1 MSPSDVT
8 RDGTRWSNAEE
19 DRVAI
24 ADYDPA
30 WPARFAEEAQAL
42 REAIAG
48 TARFRRIEH
57 FGSTAVEGLAAK
69 PVIDIMVV
77 SDDREAWPRLVAP
90 IEALGYAFWS
100 DNPRTDRMFF
110 VKGMPPRGD
119 RRTHHVHVRTPEDAA
134 DALLF
139 RDYLRARPDEAKRY
153 ERLKRKLSERHPTER
168 EAYTDGKEAMI
179 SRMLA
184 RARTQDEV

>member
-1 MSPSDVT
+1 MSQSEVT
-8 RDGTRWSNAEE
+8 HDGTRWSNAEK

-30 WPARFAEEAQAL
+30 WPARFAEEAQAV

-48 TARFRRIEH
+48 KARFRIEH

-77 SDDREAWPRLVAP
+77 SDEREAWPRLVAP
-90 IEALGYAFWS
+90 IEALGYAYWA

-110 VKGMPPRGD
+110 VKGMPPYGE
-119 RRTHHVHVRTPEDAA
+119 RRTHHVHVRTPEDSA

-139 RDYLRARPDEAKRY
+139 RDYLRSHPDEAKRY
-153 ERLKRKLSERHPTER
+153 EQLKRKLAKKYPTDR
-168 EAYTDGKEAMI
+168 EAYTEAKEAFVSEI
-179 SRMLA
+179 VKRA
-184 RARTQDEV
+184 RAENAA

>member
-1 MSPSDVT
+1 MSKSEVT
-8 RDGTRWSNAEE
+8 HNGTRWSNAEE

-30 WPARFAEEAQAL
+30 WPARFAEEAQAV

-48 TARFRRIEH
+48 KARFCQVEH

-77 SDDREAWPRLVAP
+77 SDDREAWPHLVAP
-90 IEALGYAFWS
+90 IEALGYAYWS

-110 VKGMPPRGD
+110 VKGMPPHGNG
-119 RRTHHVHVRTPEDAA
+119 RTHHVHVRTPEDAA
-134 DALLF
+134 DVLLF
-139 RDYLRARPDEAKRY
+139 RDYLRSHPDEASRY
-153 ERLKRKLSERHPTER
+153 ERLKRELSGRHPTDR
-168 EAYTDGKEAMI
+168 EAYTEAKESMI
-179 SRMLA
+179 TEMLE
-184 RARTQDEV
+184 RA